1 MSTKI
6 EVKMVRSAIARKATQ
21 QATLQA
27 LGLRKINQ
35 TRVHADSPGLQGQLE
50 KVKHIVEWRTIEE

>member
-6 EVKMVRSAIARKATQ
+6 QVKMVRSGIARPETQ
-21 QATLQA
+21 QRTLAA

-35 TRVHADSPGLQGQLE
+35 TRVFNDSPALRGQLE
-50 KVKHIVEWRTIEE
+50 KVKHIVEWHQIEE

>member
-6 EVKMVRSAIARKATQ
+6 QVKMVRSAIARPETQ
-21 QATLQA
+21 QLTLAA

-35 TRVHADSPGLQGQLE
+35 TRVFNDSPALRGQLE
-50 KVKHIVEWRTIEE
+50 KVKHIVEWHQIEE